1 VLSDDVRSEVQ
12 CAGSSESANQRD
24 SSAHLVL
31 RQIAAH
37 MSEVPAAAELCVF
50 TSSPGIAGSPERAT
64 LTPAT
69 SPSAGQK
76 RGPVPRRRFQKGCF
90 VIEADGRMYSM
101 HYVDADGKSK
111 RIKRFL
117 GSIERMSERA
127 ARREHARIMEDV
139 NRTRVSL
146 APVYRGQTFTDAVN
160 KWRKAIAPNLSPAT
174 VRQRESYLKV
184 HILPRFGKSAPQ
196 ELGVDE
202 IQQFA
207 TDLRKKL
214 SAKTIVNVLSAVFAI
229 LDYAE
234 RCGMKVTKVGFAD
247 LELGS
252 SSQTE
257 VPFFTR
263 GQATQIIEAAPEPFK
278 TLFALAWS
286 TGLRAGEILAL
297 TLDDLDFNHK
307 TIRVNKSLDDATREP
322 RQPKTPKSIATLPMT
337 SALEGKLRDYIQ
349 SHWKPNPTQILFP
362 NRRGT
367 RPRSRDNVV
376 RVGLKPVLKEL
387 GIPSK
392 NTGLHAFRH
401 GLATELAEAAVPL
414 TVLQN
419 QLRHADVKT
428 TLRVYS
434 HVIPQTQRDAMEQVG
449 GFQLVRETG
458 TVLKFARK

>member
-1 VLSDDVRSEVQ
+1 VSSHDVRPETEI
-12 CAGSSESANQRD
+12 AD
-24 SSAHLVL
+24 SSACAEQCPLSDSSIA
-31 RQIAAH
+31 RQIVDCI
-37 MSEVPAAAELCVF
+37 SEVAAAAELCVSA
-50 TSSPGIAGSPERAT
+50 SSPGIAGSPERGT

-69 SPSAGQK
+69 SPNAGQK
-76 RGPVPRRRFQKGCF
+76 RGPVRRRRFQKGCF
-90 VIEADGRMYSM
+90 VMEADGRMYSM

-127 ARREHARIMEDV
+127 AHREHARIMEEV
-139 NRTRVSL
+139 NRKRMSS

-214 SAKTIVNVLSAVFAI
+214 SAKTIVNLLSAVFAI
-229 LDYAE
+229 LDYAG

-252 SSQTE
+252 SIQAE

-263 GQATQIIEAAPEPFK
+263 GQATRIIEAAREPFK

-322 RQPKTPKSIATLPMT
+322 RQPKTPKSIARLPMPT
-337 SALEGKLRDYIQ
+337 ALEGKLREYIQ
-349 SHWKPNPTQILFP
+349 THWKPNPAQILFP
-362 NRRGT
+362 NRKGT

-376 RVGLKPVLKEL
+376 KVGLKPVLKEL
-387 GIPSK
+387 GIPSQ

-414 TVLQN
+414 TVLQS

-428 TLRVYS
+428 TLKVYL

-449 GFQLVRETG
+449 GFQSVRETG

>member
-1 VLSDDVRSEVQ
+1 
-12 CAGSSESANQRD
+12 
-24 SSAHLVL
+24 
-31 RQIAAH
+31 
-37 MSEVPAAAELCVF
+37 
-50 TSSPGIAGSPERAT
+50 
-64 LTPAT
+64 
-69 SPSAGQK
+69 
-76 RGPVPRRRFQKGCF
+76 

-111 RIKRFL
+111 RMKRFL

-127 ARREHARIMEDV
+127 ARREHARIMEEV
-139 NRTRVSL
+139 NRKRVNL

-160 KWRKAIAPNLSPAT
+160 KWRRAIAPNLSPAT

-184 HILPRFGKSAPQ
+184 HILPRFGKSSPQ
-196 ELGVDE
+196 ELGVEE

-214 SAKTIVNVLSAVFAI
+214 SAKTIVNLLSAVFAI
-229 LDYAE
+229 LDYAG

-257 VPFFTR
+257 SPFFTR
-263 GQATQIIEAAPEPFK
+263 GQATQIIDAAPEPFK

-297 TLDDLDFNHK
+297 TLNDLDFNHK
-307 TIRVNKSLDDATREP
+307 TIRVNKSLDDATREV

-337 SALEGKLRDYIQ
+337 TALEGKLREYIQ
-349 SHWKPNPTQILFP
+349 CHWKPNPAQILFP
-362 NRRGT
+362 NRKGT

-376 RVGLKPVLKEL
+376 KVGLKPVLKEL
-387 GIPSK
+387 GIPSQ

-401 GLATELAEAAVPL
+401 GLATELAEASVPL

-419 QLRHADVKT
+419 QMRHADVKT
-428 TLRVYS
+428 TLKVYS
-434 HVIPQTQRDAMEQVG
+434 HVIPQTQRDAMEQVS

-458 TVLKFARK
+458 TVLRFARK